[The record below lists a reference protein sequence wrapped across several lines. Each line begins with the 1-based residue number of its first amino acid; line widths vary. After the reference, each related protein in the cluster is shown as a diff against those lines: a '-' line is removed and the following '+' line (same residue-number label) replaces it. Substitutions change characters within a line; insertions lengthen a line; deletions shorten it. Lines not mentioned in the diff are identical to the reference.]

1 MPSAPP
7 VPGALQSGQSMSAFE
22 RLWQRLDP
30 RRRLAARL
38 LLALFLSFALPGAL
52 LVFLLDR
59 RLAAVEESARER
71 VAAARVAQETMRL
84 EQDAEIRAQSIER
97 GARLAEETAW
107 QLASA
112 AGLILAEGG
121 AARAGKLPPPDA
133 HGHIWN
139 PAPGASSLGYLSLP
153 RSGEAAARR
162 DLAAS
167 EALEPMMAG
176 ARARLPAI
184 RSVSLWTASGALR
197 VSPWMDLHE
206 GIRQSEGALESFVFN
221 RQAGFPAVPPPGG
234 DHPVWQNASAGP
246 SMTKETRFVS
256 LFVPV
261 RARGG
266 ALLGAVALDI
276 DPRRYVAQAVDR
288 GGLPGDLWF
297 SVDAQGHALV
307 MPARAGELL
316 GWKGGSSER
325 LGDSSNP
332 ERIRLTAA
340 ALDSDRSL
348 GNYRFR
354 GKDLRVATARSRS
367 TGWIFAEGLSE
378 DRLAR
383 LGADLDPAIETRVRE
398 LRREA
403 LLVFGLLLL
412 FVLAVVLWAAR
423 RISAPVLRLMRA
435 AEGIG
440 SGREVAIGDQG
451 SADEIGRLAVAI
463 DRMGR
468 RVERRVETL
477 HRLHGLLRAAHPT
490 ANLAEVQ
497 ARASEAIAA
506 FTGAERVWF
515 LFHDPDT
522 NRLEAAW
529 PGWNL
534 TEELAGELSVSVDR
548 PSIASMVFKSGE
560 IHVSNDLERDPY
572 SDRRLRALERAS
584 NAIFAPLKT
593 EGKTIGVVAATNRPG
608 GFGAEEA
615 DALTMFA
622 DAASLLLQNARLYAT
637 LTGTV
642 EELQRASRL
651 KDQFLQNVNHELR
664 TPLTSIVG
672 WTDLFDEDPIEPQT
686 LQRGLRQIRQSSRL
700 LLALIDDLLDLAR
713 LDRGTLTLDW
723 KAVALPDIIGRTIE
737 TVRLMAEARGIRL
750 LQAPLP
756 EEVASVRADPLRL
769 QQILWNLLVNA
780 IKFTPRFGRIIVRVE
795 REAERFLVSVED
807 DGAGIPPGELPHIF
821 ERFRQVDGSATRRH
835 PGMGIGLSLARNLV
849 ELHGGTIW
857 AESTLGQGSRF
868 TFSLPVRPLR
878 RSEESVAA
886 GLEDPEADA

>member
-1 MPSAPP
+1 MSS
-7 VPGALQSGQSMSAFE
+7 LQ

-38 LLALFLSFALPGAL
+38 LLALFLSFALPGAV

-59 RLAAVEESARER
+59 RLAAVEESAGER
-71 VAAARVAQETMRL
+71 VAAARVAQESMRL
-84 EQDAEIRAQSIER
+84 EQDAEIRAQSIDR

-112 AGLILAEGG
+112 AEVILSGG
-121 AARAGKLPPPDA
+121 RAAPGARVPPADA
-133 HGHIWN
+133 HGHVWN
-139 PAPGASSLGYLSLP
+139 PAPDASSLGYLSLSH
-153 RSGEAAARR
+153 SGEAAARR

-221 RQAGFPAVPPPGG
+221 RQARFPELAPPGG
-234 DHPVWQNASAGP
+234 DHAVWLSAFAGP
-246 SMTKETRFVS
+246 SMTPEARFAS

-261 RARGG
+261 RVGG
-266 ALLGAVALDI
+266 ALFGAIALDI

-297 SVDAQGHALV
+297 AVDGQGHALV
-307 MPARAGELL
+307 MPTRAGELL
-316 GWKGGSSER
+316 RWRGESSER
-325 LGDSSNP
+325 LEDSPDP
-332 ERIRLTAA
+332 ERRRLAAA
-340 ALDSDRSL
+340 ALVSARSI
-348 GNYRFR
+348 GTYRFR
-354 GKDLRVATARSRS
+354 GKEHRVAMARSRS
-367 TGWIFAEGLSE
+367 TGWVFAEGLSE

-383 LGADLDPAIETRVRE
+383 LGADPDPAIETKVQD

-403 LLVFGLLLL
+403 LFVFGLLLL
-412 FVLAVVLWAAR
+412 FVLAAVLWAAR
-423 RISAPVLRLMRA
+423 RISAPILRLMRA
-435 AEGIG
+435 AERIG
-440 SGREVAIGDQG
+440 SGREVAVGDQD
-451 SADEIGRLAVAI
+451 SADEIGRLAAAI

-515 LFHDPDT
+515 FFHDPDT

-534 TEELAGELSVSVDR
+534 TEELAEELSVSVDR
-548 PSIASMVFKSGE
+548 PSIASMVFKTGE
-560 IHVSNDLERDPY
+560 IHVSNDLDRDPY
-572 SDRRLRALERAS
+572 SDRQLQSLERAS

-593 EGKTIGVVAATNRPG
+593 EGKMIGVVAATNRPG

-672 WTDLFDEDPIEPQT
+672 WTDLFEEDPIEPET

-723 KAVALPDIIGRTIE
+723 KAVALPDIIARTIE

-756 EEVASVRADPLRL
+756 EEMPPVRADPLRL

-795 REAERFLVSVED
+795 REPERFLVSVED
-807 DGAGIPPGELPHIF
+807 DGAGIPPGDLPHVF

-857 AESTLGQGSRF
+857 AESTVGQGSRF

-878 RSEESVAA
+878 RSEESVAV
-886 GLEDPEADA
+886 GHEEMDADV